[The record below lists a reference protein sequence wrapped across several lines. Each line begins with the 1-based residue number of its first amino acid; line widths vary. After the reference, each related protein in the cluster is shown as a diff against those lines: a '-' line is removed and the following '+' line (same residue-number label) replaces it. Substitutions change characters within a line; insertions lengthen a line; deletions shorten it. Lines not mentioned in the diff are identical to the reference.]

1 MSTAPEID
9 SRFEVIF
16 QQAGAVSDC
25 RSILGGLTR
34 CSRIC
39 SCQSTQKPQGST
51 GIGLV
56 AGSNSIENTYFHSIP
71 TEFNKWSHLLWD
83 IRHLHLV
90 APPLAHA
97 QTPIRRIV
105 DGYTHSAPAPSLR
118 SGAIWSSRPAGLALS
133 SAGFWENEMRGS
145 RIGVILRTN

>member
-9 SRFEVIF
+9 SRFEVIL

-51 GIGLV
+51 GIGLA
-56 AGSNSIENTYFHSIP
+56 AGSSSIENTYFHSIP

-83 IRHLHLV
+83 IRNLHLV
-90 APPLAHA
+90 AQPLAHA

-105 DGYTHSAPAPSLR
+105 DGYTHSAPAPFGVRGRQASHYPPR
-118 SGAIWSSRPAGLALS
+118 FSGRMKCEAAGY
-133 SAGFWENEMRGS
+133 G
-145 RIGVILRTN
+145 